1 MFLIPNLLW
10 GEKITDYTQLVS
22 GQQYYIG
29 ATVSS
34 DYYFSVASENVG
46 TSIQGSAVTDK
57 TQATKV
63 TAIGSGASWAF
74 QLSSGNYLSLKNGK
88 DNGKVAV
95 VNTEAKWTLSNKSS
109 LVNMMING
117 YCLQRNSSASTNF
130 GSYKSGQKD
139 VWFELAPAEKPFT
152 VTLQDNGVKHSELTE
167 SKVGAGVELPTLSS
181 PCTDWSFVGWAE
193 TAIAETTIRPTIIE
207 AGTYK
212 PTKDITL
219 YAVYSKTVENGNG
232 ATDVVFDVATIASEN
247 KWANGTAYLSYTIDP
262 ITITY
267 SGGGNNGKYYSSD
280 KSWRIYAD
288 GTITITSQGATI
300 TKVQTNS
307 SNTFTKQTDGSWVL
321 SNKKASFTEFIVSYS
336 GGSTTTYASS
346 PVCGSAQQA
355 TITFDLNGGTGTTPA
370 SITDEEGK
378 KITLPAANGI
388 TKDGYTFA
396 GWNTTTD
403 GTGTD
408 YVAGAE
414 YIIPAG
420 GATLYAKWQQVQQ
433 EAEPPYT
440 VMLIADPTNSGV
452 VAFDEGGKDTKDFSA
467 AGVIADITATPNVHF
482 RFAKWT
488 VFDGDAEVA
497 DPNSNKTT
505 ITVKKVK
512 ETMLAANFVPL
523 YTITTSATNGKLTL
537 TNNTTKAGDI
547 TEAAE
552 NDVLEIALSVSEG
565 YVLKSLT
572 VNGKALAA
580 TDGKYTFTMPAAE
593 VSIVA
598 TIEQAKTWYLVYDM
612 ATLNAGDQ
620 VVFAY
625 ADESH
630 VAGDLSGDYLAAITA
645 TFGADKTTITS
656 LPDNANVFTL
666 GGTEGAYTF
675 ANVSNMLLMSSS
687 KGKMSFGTTANT
699 WDVQIE
705 DGIAEVKNVTYNT
718 YSLQYNYNNGTK
730 PRFKTYNSKQSDIQI
745 FTDHKLIQ
753 KATAHW
759 YADAAH
765 SKELTEAY
773 AKQSTGF
780 VAYFVTNSDGAKTFR
795 SSNSAVATI
804 DADGVITI
812 VGEGAT
818 TISCTTESTSDY
830 LTNSASFVLNV
841 LPENTCIWFATDIN
855 STSNTEVGVVLEE
868 PIKLEFANNS
878 GANAPIF
885 HAKDGTVR
893 FYKSNTL
900 TISGENKLITDI
912 KIVFATGNVGTGWT
926 AAAGTYAVSGVEG
939 IWEGLAPEV
948 ILTNPN
954 NRSDILSIEVHYLN
968 SEVVRT
974 GLAAGQHGTICLEK
988 NVTAMLG
995 ASFYEIA
1002 YREDKDGTPYRVC
1015 FDEVSALEAGVPYIF
1030 LAEDEQITV
1039 VYGDET
1045 ASAAK
1050 SKNGLVGTFD
1060 DIEDR
1065 AAGTAGNQ
1073 LEGNYLINGN
1083 MIRLCGGNCSLSANR
1098 AYIYMDDVPTD
1109 VVAPAPGRRRITMQ
1123 NADAQVTTGL
1133 NGISE
1138 DTPIAP
1144 QQQGIYDVLGRKLEQ
1159 TAGTGF
1165 YIVNGKK
1172 QVIVR

>member
-1 MFLIPNLLW
+1 M

-34 DYYFSVASENVG
+34 TDYYFSAASENVG
-46 TSIQGSAVTDK
+46 TGIKGTAVTDK
-57 TQATKV
+57 TEATKV

-74 QLSSGNYLSLKNGK
+74 QLSSGNYLSLKNAK

-95 VNTEAKWTLSNKSS
+95 VDTEAKWTLSNKSS
-109 LVNMMING
+109 LVNMTINK
-117 YCLQRNSSASTNF
+117 YCLQRNSSATTTNF
-130 GSYKSGQKD
+130 GSYQSGQKD
-139 VWFELAPAEKPFT
+139 VWFELVPAEKSFT
-152 VTLQDNGVKHSELTE
+152 VTLQDNGVKYSELTE

-193 TAIAETTIRPTIIE
+193 TAIAETTTRPTIIE

-219 YAVYSKTVENGNG
+219 YAVYSKTVENGSG

-247 KWANGTAYLSYTIDP
+247 KWANGTAYLSYTIAP

-280 KSWRIYAD
+280 ESWRIYS
-288 GTITITSQGATI
+288 GGSIKITSPTSTI
-300 TKVQTNS
+300 TKVTTYP
-307 SNTFTKQTDGSWVL
+307 SNNFTKQTDGSWVF
-321 SNKKASFTEFIVSYS
+321 NATKTVQFKEFTVSYS

-378 KITLPAANGI
+378 KITLPAADGI
-388 TKDGYTFA
+388 TKDGYIFV
-396 GWNTTTD
+396 GWNTTVD
-403 GTGTD
+403 GKGTD
-408 YVAGAE
+408 YAAEAE
-414 YIIPAG
+414 YIIPTS

-440 VMLIADPTNSGV
+440 IMLIANPTNSGV
-452 VAFDEGGKDTKDFSA
+452 VAFDESGEDTKEFSA
-467 AGVIADITATPNVHF
+467 AGATATITATPNAHF

-488 VFDGDAEVA
+488 VFDGDAEIA
-497 DPNSNKTT
+497 DPSAAKTT
-505 ITVKKVK
+505 IMVKKVK

-523 YTITTSATNGKLTL
+523 YSITTSSVTNGILTL
-537 TNNTTKAGDI
+537 TNTTKADDI

-552 NDVLEIALSVSEG
+552 NDVLEIALSISEG

-572 VNGKALAA
+572 VNGKAPTA
-580 TDGKYTFTMPAAE
+580 TATAGKYTFTMPAAA
-593 VSIVA
+593 VSIEA
-598 TIEQAKTWYLVYDM
+598 TIEQTKTWYLVYDM
-612 ATLNAGDQ
+612 TTLNAGDQ

-625 ADESH
+625 ADKSH
-630 VAGDLSGDYLAAITA
+630 VAGALSTKDYLTAVTA

-666 GGTEGAYTF
+666 GGTDGAYTF
-675 ANVSNMLLMSSS
+675 ANANGNLMSNKS
-687 KGKMSFGTTANT
+687 GTMAFGTTANT

-705 DGIAEVKNVTYNT
+705 DGKAKIINVANSKLYLQYNVSAPRFNT
-718 YSLQYNYNNGTK
+718 YSGN
-730 PRFKTYNSKQSDIQI
+730 QSDIQI

-759 YADAAH
+759 YVDAAH

-780 VAYFVTNSDGAKTFR
+780 VAYFVTNSDGAKTFS

-812 VGEGAT
+812 VGEGTT

-841 LPENTCIWFATDIN
+841 LPENACIWFATDIN
-855 STSNTEVGVVLEE
+855 STSNTTVGIVLED
-868 PIKLEFANNS
+868 PVKLEFAKNS
-878 GANAPIF
+878 STNAPTF
-885 HAKDGTVR
+885 RADDGTVR
-893 FYKSNTL
+893 FYGSNTL
-900 TISGENKLITDI
+900 TISGENRLITDI
-912 KIVFATGNVGTGWT
+912 KIVFATGYVGFNWT
-926 AAAGTYAVSGVEG
+926 ASTGTYAVSGVEG
-939 IWEGLAPEV
+939 TWKGLASEV
-948 ILTNPN
+948 ILTNSTK
-954 NRSDILSIEVHYLN
+954 RSDIISIEVHYLN
-968 SEVVRT
+968 SEVVRR
-974 GLAAGQHGTICLEK
+974 GLTAGRYGTICLEK

-1002 YREDKDGTPYRVC
+1002 YREDKDGTPYKVC

-1045 ASAAK
+1045 ATVAG
-1050 SKNGLVGTFD
+1050 SKNGLVGTFE
-1060 DIEDR
+1060 DISDGD
-1065 AAGTAGNQ
+1065 AGAAGNQ
-1073 LEGNYLINGN
+1073 LEGNYLVNNN
-1083 MIRLCGGNCSLSANR
+1083 MIRLCGGNCNLPAHR
-1098 AYIYMDDVPTD
+1098 AYIRMNDVSTT
-1109 VVAPAPGRRRITMQ
+1109 VVAPAPGRRRITLQ
-1123 NADAQVTTGL
+1123 NADTQVASGL

-1138 DTPIAP
+1138 DSPIAP

-1165 YIVNGKK
+1165 YIIDGKK
-1172 QVIVR
+1172 QVVVK